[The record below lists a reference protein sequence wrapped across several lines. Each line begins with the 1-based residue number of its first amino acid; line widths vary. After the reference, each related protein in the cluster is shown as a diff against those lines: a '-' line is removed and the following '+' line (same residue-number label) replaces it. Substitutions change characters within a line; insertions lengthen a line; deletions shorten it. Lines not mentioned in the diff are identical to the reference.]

1 MVTQFGDR
9 LGVPEAVGVSQCLLQ
24 GPGEALAQREE
35 VQSSLDLLLLLLG
48 ERLQLMEDGSVAQ
61 YSSA

>member
-35 VQSSLDLLLLLLG
+35 VQKLG
-48 ERLQLMEDGSVAQ
+48 ATKYDDARLGQPYGWRMLF
-61 YSSA
+61 